1 MTEIQALKGNELTN
15 DQLLPG
21 IEKMQKQLK
30 LISKKDLLIK
40 SGATDRNNKLV
51 INAFFQEIEIDQET
65 FKIQNSDNDPESIV
79 VQSILLSYLTTSD
92 GTPPS
97 KRLISF
103 RELPDGSNYCHAF
116 EGYAPGR
123 LARHFQE
130 DSDEFSKSCLK
141 TGGLPVNIGD
151 IAFNFNLLPKI
162 GITVVYYL
170 GDETFSSSV
179 SFLFDSNVC
188 HYMVTAGL
196 ASIGAALADIIIN
209 NSYESNT

>member
-1 MTEIQALKGNELTN
+1 MVEIQALKGNALTN

-21 IEKMQKQLK
+21 IEQMQKHLK
-30 LISKKDLLIK
+30 LISREDLLIK
-40 SGATDRNNKLV
+40 SGATYKNNKLV
-51 INAFFQEIEIDQET
+51 VDAFFQEFEIDQET
-65 FKIQNSDNDPESIV
+65 FKIKNSDNDPESIM

-97 KRLISF
+97 ERLISF

-116 EGYAPGR
+116 EGYASGR
-123 LARHFQE
+123 LARHFQQ
-130 DSDEFSKSCLK
+130 DSDEFSRACLK
-141 TGGLPVNIGD
+141 TGGSPVNIGD
-151 IAFNFNLLPKI
+151 IAFNFNILPRI

-170 GDETFSSSV
+170 GDETFNSSV
-179 SFLFDSNVC
+179 SLLFDSNVC

-209 NSYESNT
+209 NSYKSHA